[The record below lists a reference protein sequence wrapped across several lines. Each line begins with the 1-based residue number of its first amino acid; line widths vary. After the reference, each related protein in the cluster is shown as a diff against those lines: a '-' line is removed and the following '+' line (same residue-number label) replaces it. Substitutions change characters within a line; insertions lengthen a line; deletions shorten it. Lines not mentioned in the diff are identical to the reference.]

1 MLSYRRM
8 KKSEK
13 DYAIQLA
20 RDEINIEPKRLDKY
34 KTFLIYNDKEK
45 IGFVSFG
52 FRPDKTIYIYIMA
65 FEKHAQRQGFGSRII
80 ESIARYGK
88 EKDKSFKGLAVRIHK
103 INEPA
108 INAAE
113 KYGFLVT
120 KERIKYLDFIRP
132 VYSRKGNE
140 Q

>member
-52 FRPDKTIYIYIMA
+52 FRPDKTIYIYILA
-65 FEKHAQRQGFGSRII
+65 FEKNAQGQGFGSMVI
-80 ESIARYGK
+80 ESVIRYGRK
-88 EKDKSFKGLAVRIHK
+88 KDEHFKGLSARVHK
-103 INEPA
+103 INELG
-108 INAAE
+108 IHAA
-113 KYGFLVT
+113 KKHGFLVT
-120 KERIKYLDFIRP
+120 GERTKYFDFMRP
-132 VYSRKGNE
+132 VSL
-140 Q
+140 